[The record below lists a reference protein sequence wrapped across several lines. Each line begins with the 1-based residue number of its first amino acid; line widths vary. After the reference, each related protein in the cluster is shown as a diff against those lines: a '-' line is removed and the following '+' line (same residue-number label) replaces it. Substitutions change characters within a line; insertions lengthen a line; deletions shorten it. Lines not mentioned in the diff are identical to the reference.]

1 MEDLTEARH
10 RMVDIHIRGR
20 GIQNLA
26 ILEAMRRVPREAFV
40 PPGLS
45 EFAYED
51 SALPIEAGQTI
62 SQPYVVALMIAALQP
77 EETDRILEIGTGSGY
92 AAAVLSRVVQ
102 DVYTI
107 ERHAKLADLARRRI
121 HDLGYDNVHILQ
133 GDGTLGWADHAPYNG
148 IVVTAGGPKIPEA
161 LLEQLA
167 PGGRLVMPVGTEQN
181 LQHLVRVTRQQDSSY
196 AQEELGDVRFVP
208 LIGAQGW
215 QNPEAEWTGTP
226 ARATGRSKSVEQL
239 IHEVA
244 EPVPS
249 ITEADLG
256 PVLDRIGEARV
267 VLIGEASHGT
277 SEFYAMRARLTQAL
291 IEHKGFTIVAAEA
304 DWPDAARIDHYVRH
318 LARPQTATRK
328 AFSRFPTWMW
338 RNREVLTFVEWLRS
352 YNQKIHPLE
361 NRVGFYGLDLYS
373 LFTSVDAVLDYLDDA
388 DPDAARTARHR
399 YGCLTPWQ
407 HDPAAYGQAVRSGR
421 YETCE
426 SEVAAMLQD
435 LLKSRLEAG
444 PEDGERFFD
453 AVQNARLVADAE
465 NYYRT
470 MYYGTA
476 DAWNLRDR
484 HMFDTLEGLLQFRGP
499 EAKAVIWAHN
509 SHIGNAAATEMSSRG
524 EFNLGQLCR
533 ETFADRAF
541 LIGFGTDHGTVAA
554 ASNWGEPMQIQRLR
568 PSQSE
573 SYERLCHDAKV
584 PAFLLHLRDP
594 AHPDVREE
602 LVPARLE
609 RAIGVIYRPETELQS
624 HYFHAA
630 LPYQFDEYIWF
641 DETRAVSHLGVEDTR
656 GFPDTYP
663 FGL

>member
-1 MEDLTEARH
+1 MNDQAHKRH
-10 RMVDIHIRGR
+10 RMVDTQIRAR
-20 GIQNLA
+20 GIQNSA
-26 ILEAMRRVPREAFV
+26 ILEAMRRVPRDAFV
-40 PPGLS
+40 PPDLS

-51 SALPIEAGQTI
+51 SALPIEADQTI
-62 SQPYVVALMIAALQP
+62 SQPYIVALMIASLQP
-77 EETDRILEIGTGSGY
+77 EDTDRVLEIGTGSGY
-92 AAAVLSRVVQ
+92 AAAVLSRIVQ
-102 DVYTI
+102 EVYTV
-107 ERHAKLADLARRRI
+107 ERHAELADLARRRMNE
-121 HDLGYDNVHILQ
+121 LGYDNVHILH
-133 GDGTLGWADHAPYNG
+133 GDGTLGWADQAPYEG
-148 IVVTAGGPKIPEA
+148 IVVAAGGPKIPEA

-167 PGGRLVMPVGTEQN
+167 PGGQLVMPVGTEQR
-181 LQHLVRVTRQQDSSY
+181 LQHLIRVTRQQDSTY
-196 AQEELGDVRFVP
+196 TQEELGDVRFVP

-215 QNPEAEWTGTP
+215 QEPEAEWTETP
-226 ARATGRSKSVEQL
+226 ERASSRPEAVVQL
-239 IHEVA
+239 LREVV

-249 ITEADLG
+249 IAEADLG
-256 PVLDRIGEARV
+256 PVLERIDDARV

-277 SEFYAMRARLTQAL
+277 SEFYNMRARLTQAL
-291 IEHKGFTIVAAEA
+291 IQHKGFTIVAAEA

-318 LARPQTATRK
+318 LERPQTPTWK

-352 YNQKIHPLE
+352 YNQELRIPEHL
-361 NRVGFYGLDLYS
+361 VGFYGLDLYS
-373 LFTSVDAVLDYLDDA
+373 LFTSVGAVLDYLDDV

-407 HDPAAYGQAVRSGR
+407 RDPAAYGRAVRSGR
-421 YETCE
+421 YQTCE
-426 SEVAAMLQD
+426 SEVVAMLQD
-435 LLKSRLEAG
+435 VLRGRLDTWQQ
-444 PEDGERFFD
+444 DGERFFD

-476 DAWNLRDR
+476 ESWNLRDR
-484 HMFDTLEGLLQFRGP
+484 HMFDTLEALLNFRGP

-524 EFNLGQLCR
+524 EFNIGQLCR
-533 ETFADRAF
+533 EQFADRAF

-554 ASNWGEPMQIQRLR
+554 ASNWDEPMQVKHLR
-568 PSQSE
+568 PSHPE
-573 SYERLCHDAKV
+573 SYERLCHNTEVA
-584 PAFLLHLRDP
+584 AFLLHLREP
-594 AHPDVREE
+594 ARPEVREE

-630 LPYQFDEYIWF
+630 LPYQFDDYIWF
-641 DETRAVSHLGVEDTR
+641 DQTHAVSPLGAEDTH